1 MTQVT
6 ATHAMPAQAIP
17 KRILP
22 CPGDQCRGSL
32 TATPNGTFHCNI
44 CRLEVNA
51 ELFNTITPVIHSPEI
66 ATSEDAT
73 CVYHPHKKAVTLCQ
87 GTGNF
92 ICALCAVEVKG
103 KTYSVQYLESNAG
116 KKAAD
121 EMTNRYLARPD
132 RVVSNLF
139 VALFIPYANA
149 VVFILFPLWAV
160 YGYLQCGK
168 MAKMRREDALY
179 HDLIG
184 TARIVTAAVLISI
197 VLVGW
202 LALAAAMI
210 FFGHFHGSVT
220 VFHTAS

>member
-6 ATHAMPAQAIP
+6 ATHALPAQVTSQ
-17 KRILP
+17 RMLP
-22 CPGDQCRGSL
+22 CPRDVCRG
-32 TATPNGTFHCNI
+32 TMTPAIGGTFLCDI
-44 CRLEVNA
+44 CRLEVRA
-51 ELFNTITPVIHSPEI
+51 ELFNTIAPVIHSPEI
-66 ATSEDAT
+66 ATNEDAT

-121 EMTNRYLARPD
+121 EITNRYLARPD
-132 RVVSNLF
+132 RVVANILI
-139 VALFIPYANA
+139 ALFIPYADA

-168 MAKMRREDALY
+168 MAKMRRENALY

-184 TARIVTAAVLISI
+184 TGRIVTSAVLISI

-202 LALAAAMI
+202 LGLAVGI
-210 FFGHFHGSVT
+210 LFFGHFHSGVSVFYT
-220 VFHTAS
+220 P

>member
-6 ATHAMPAQAIP
+6 ATHATPAQVILQ
-17 KRILP
+17 RILP
-22 CPGDQCRGSL
+22 CPRDLCRG
-32 TATPNGTFHCNI
+32 TMTPAIGGTFLCDI
-44 CRLEVNA
+44 CRLEVKA
-51 ELFNTITPVIHSPEI
+51 ELFNTIAPVIHAPEI

-73 CVYHPHKKAVTLCQ
+73 CVYHPHKKAVTVCQ

-103 KTYSVQYLESNAG
+103 KTYSVQYLESKAG

-121 EMTNRYLARPD
+121 EMANRYLPRPD
-132 RVVSNLF
+132 RVVTNLF

-184 TARIVTAAVLISI
+184 SARIVTAAVLISI

-202 LALAAAMI
+202 LALAAAML
-210 FFGHFHGSVT
+210 FFGHFHGRVT
-220 VFHTAS
+220 VFHTGS